1 MSISNKDYLNKLIAK
16 AKKSLEGVDVD
27 KLLSDLRDD
36 SIDKEAA
43 KEVAEE
49 VSSCI
54 INQIKNNYEND

>member
-1 MSISNKDYLNKLIAK
+1 MPNNENYLNNLITK
-16 AKKSLEGVDVD
+16 AKKSWEGVDVD
-27 KLLSDLRDD
+27 NYMKNLRDD
-36 SIDKEAA
+36 SFDKEAA

>member
-1 MSISNKDYLNKLIAK
+1 MPNNEDYLNNLIAK
-16 AKKSLEGVDVD
+16 ANKSWEGVDVD
-27 KLLSDLRDD
+27 SFISDLRDD
-36 SIDKEAA
+36 SFDKEAA

>member
-1 MSISNKDYLNKLIAK
+1 MANNEDYLNNLIAK
-16 AKKSLEGVDVD
+16 AKKSWEGVDVEHYMNN
-27 KLLSDLRDD
+27 LRDD
-36 SIDKEAA
+36 SFDKEAA